1 MKKILCFVMVL
12 LMLMGGAF
20 AERGLMLG
28 DMLEVVNCNEFVTLR
43 EEPSTKAEALARI
56 PLGGQARWLN
66 VCTDDFTRVLYDGE
80 VGYVLSRYLEP
91 VSVTAIAYEDIDEPA
106 PGTDEYYN
114 INLFLSNFTEQ
125 WFQSPAGYCT
135 AETLTDAEL
144 VQFAIEHIWY
154 NRQDL
159 IEDGEYGNGSYNVRL
174 SDQYIPAVCEKYFG
188 RAPEN
193 LSPLYMDYSGGY
205 YYWQETGGHVPS
217 GFAMLQDVR
226 RIGKDQ
232 YRVDFAVYGD
242 GYGWDESVCAL
253 SETEIAGLHPEYL
266 SPNMSRGF
274 AVINVGPDGS
284 LADRSTWTLETY
296 LIANND
302 WH

>member
-1 MKKILCFVMVL
+1 MKKILCLVMVL

-43 EEPSTKAEALARI
+43 AEPSTKAEALARI

-66 VCTDDFTRVLYDGE
+66 VCTDDFTRVLYEGE
-80 VGYVLSRYLEP
+80 VGYVLSKYLEP
-91 VSVTAIAYEDIDEPA
+91 METAAIAYEDIDEPA
-106 PGTDEYYN
+106 PGSEEYYN

-125 WFQSPAGYCT
+125 WFCAPAGYCT
-135 AETLTDAEL
+135 SETLADTEL
-144 VQFAIEHIWY
+144 VQFAIEHIWF
-154 NRQDL
+154 NRQEL
-159 IEDGEYGNGSYNVRL
+159 IEDGEFGEEYNVRL

-188 RAPEN
+188 AVPETLN
-193 LSPLYMDYSGGY
+193 PLYQDYIDGF
-205 YYWQETGGHVPS
+205 YYWTETGGHISS
-217 GFAMLQDVR
+217 GFAVLQDVR
-226 RIGKDQ
+226 RAGKDK

-284 LADRSTWTLETY
+284 LADRSTWTRESY
-296 LIANND
+296 LIANSD
-302 WH
+302 WY